1 MPVSNMEQTCH
12 GEFVYCFSLRGGRH
26 VCKPNERWSDTY
38 CQAALEV
45 DGHKMPARIS
55 DARRAITGRLR
66 DLENDSDHHAERRE
80 IQSALMALTALEDDV
95 RRW

>member
-1 MPVSNMEQTCH
+1 MFANV
-12 GEFVYCFSLRGGRH
+12 
-26 VCKPNERWSDTY
+26 NEGWSDTY

-80 IQSALMALTALEDDV
+80 IQSALTALIALEDDV
-95 RRW
+95 QKW